1 MLLLLKRVF
10 LFSENISE
18 LVLYKYFSLITSKVA
33 TKELGSLVV
42 SKNGFE
48 LTCWFWRGQK
58 KKLICGS
65 KFLLFLFC
73 IGTKGLEFKVHN
85 RKKKKKV
92 VNFSNQCI
100 HLLKYN
106 KLGALVLT
114 QYVTSLLIVNHQ
126 L

>member
-48 LTCWFWRGQK
+48 LTC
-58 KKLICGS
+58 
-65 KFLLFLFC
+65 
-73 IGTKGLEFKVHN
+73 
-85 RKKKKKV
+85 
-92 VNFSNQCI
+92 
-100 HLLKYN
+100 
-106 KLGALVLT
+106 
-114 QYVTSLLIVNHQ
+114 
-126 L
+126 